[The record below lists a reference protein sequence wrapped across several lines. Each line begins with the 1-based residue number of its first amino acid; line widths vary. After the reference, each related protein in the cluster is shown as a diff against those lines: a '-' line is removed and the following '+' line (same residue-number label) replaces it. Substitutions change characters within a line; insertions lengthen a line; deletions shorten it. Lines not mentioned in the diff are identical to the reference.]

1 MARAQTADK
10 PIIDDVMTSFSFEI
24 GAIFLLAAMLMYG
37 TVSGFLPRALHA
49 GRTAPIVIGSC

>member
-1 MARAQTADK
+1 M
-10 PIIDDVMTSFSFEI
+10 MTSFSFEI